1 MNQALVRSAT
11 SDNDF
16 EINVINRPLR
26 LTKKTYSIEG
36 TADAII
42 GGFVF
47 SIALAFIPASIIT
60 FTVKEREDHIK
71 HQ

>member
-1 MNQALVRSAT
+1 MNQALVRAAT
-11 SDNDF
+11 ADNDF
-16 EINVINRPLR
+16 YINVINRPLR

-42 GGFVF
+42 GGFIF

-60 FTVKEREDHIK
+60 FTVKERED
-71 HQ
+71 